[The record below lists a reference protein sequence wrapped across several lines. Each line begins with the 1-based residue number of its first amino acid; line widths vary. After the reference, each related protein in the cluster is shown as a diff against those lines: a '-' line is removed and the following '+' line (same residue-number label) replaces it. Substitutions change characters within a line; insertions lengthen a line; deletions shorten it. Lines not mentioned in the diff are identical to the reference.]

1 MASQINPIV
10 VDLDGTLIKTDML
23 FESAN
28 QFITQNP
35 LRFWQPFVWLMR
47 GRPYLKEQL
56 AQRYEFDAANL
67 PYNEQ
72 VLTWL
77 REQATKGVPIYLAT
91 ASNRVIAD
99 AVAQRVARH
108 PEHPRRLADVGA
120 GLLQRLPDDLLALVD
135 PPQMLAHGPIDGCR
149 AVRRQTVDVT
159 ALRGDGAA
167 IGLDRRNG
175 PVPLG
180 QQLGEFQPETLH
192 EIPAVGGIGTRLT
205 CDERRPLRAKRGFAR
220 LMAAPQTIGD
230 RANEDEQAESA
241 RNRQYLLAPRLE
253 VERPGSRA
261 SAQQHLTRLPQAR
274 PA

>member
-77 REQATKGVPIYLAT
+77 REQASKGVPIYLAT

-99 AVAQRVARH
+99 AVAQHLKIFAGVFASENNINLKASRKRD
-108 PEHPRRLADVGA
+108 RLIAEFGEKQFSYVGNENDDVVVWEKA
-120 GLLQRLPDDLLALVD
+120 STAHIVSHSAALQAKVD
-135 PPQMLAHGPIDGCR
+135 
-149 AVRRQTVDVT
+149 
-159 ALRGDGAA
+159 A
-167 IGLDRRNG
+167 IGNKG
-175 PVPLG
+175 
-180 QQLGEFQPETLH
+180 
-192 EIPAVGGIGTRLT
+192 
-205 CDERRPLRAKRGFAR
+205 
-220 LMAAPQTIGD
+220 
-230 RANEDEQAESA
+230 
-241 RNRQYLLAPRLE
+241 
-253 VERPGSRA
+253 
-261 SAQQHLTRLPQAR
+261 
-274 PA
+274 